1 VLRISLAC
9 VLFFGA
15 LALATYNVTNV
26 HSWRAKMHAGYF
38 LQKLLALGALIA
50 LALFAIPA
58 GLANFYGHAARIGAG
73 LFLLMQWLVLIK
85 TLYAAN
91 AFLLGAWESYG
102 KVVLPLVT
110 LAAYGLAF
118 TLVAFCFEWFA
129 PRGGCSLN
137 IALTCIAL
145 LLGLSYTALSLVPKV
160 EHAGIFT
167 SGLLFA
173 YLAFLTMSAMASEP
187 ASENCNTLNGDD
199 STLGWREVV
208 SFVIAIITVVVVSF
222 NVGAQG
228 DVFSLSNDE
237 DEAVVTS
244 PPDRPSYSYAFANIA
259 VVLTTMYGTMLLL
272 GWELHDT
279 QGKMAISDGWTSL
292 CVQIISS
299 WIGGTLYAWSLLAP
313 LVFPDRDFS

>member
-1 VLRISLAC
+1 MHRHVTPRN
-9 VLFFGA
+9 
-15 LALATYNVTNV
+15 ATPRPKNKTLKRLTPLN
-26 HSWRAKMHAGYF
+26 
-38 LQKLLALGALIA
+38 Q
-50 LALFAIPA
+50 
-58 GLANFYGHAARIGAG
+58 
-73 LFLLMQWLVLIK
+73 K

-292 CVQIISS
+292 LVQIISS